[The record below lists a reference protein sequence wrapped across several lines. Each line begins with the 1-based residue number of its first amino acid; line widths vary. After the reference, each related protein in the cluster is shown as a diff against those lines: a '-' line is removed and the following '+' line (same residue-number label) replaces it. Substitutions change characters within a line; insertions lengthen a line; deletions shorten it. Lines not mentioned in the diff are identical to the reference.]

1 MRHLAR
7 KHGFSFLDIDALKK
21 DFDKA
26 GVFLWISMIFYDYLD
41 YYQYGYMALKQIY
54 YGYRFGMIGMMVHK
68 CNISTL

>member
-41 YYQYGYMALKQIY
+41 YYQYGYIY
-54 YGYRFGMIGMMVHK
+54 IYMDIWPLNKYTMDIDLV
-68 CNISTL
+68 